1 MEKITIENMIK
12 DITNLLNLTKAIQL
26 KYDEFDRI
34 TGDSYNV
41 FNLLGLRRFETAHSR
56 VLYNL
61 LNPRGNHKQGPLF
74 LKLFV
79 YELLNL
85 FENAFKDEELNDKN
99 KNIINKLNSL
109 DFTKFILVK
118 REHHLDIVTKNTG
131 GFVDV
136 FIKIG
141 DFKIAIENKIDADD
155 GENQVV
161 RYKNASDLVVYLT
174 KYGHPPDVKS
184 KGKLKEFEDYICIS
198 YESNIQ
204 TWITNCISDCI
215 SKPKIRE
222 TLNQYLET
230 IRSFT
235 GQSKN
240 LAMQRELIKIFENQ
254 PETISAAKE
263 LSKIFAEDNNSI
275 YTYVVKEY
283 ILPKLKEL
291 NLKDKAFE
299 YFIFGE
305 KWLKYDSGGAN
316 KSIRIF
322 SEKKFPLIE
331 IKMKF
336 NSRSGYND
344 FIIGIGRIRNGEKL
358 TKEINTQIEKK
369 LKVNFGKIKS
379 HPWMHY
385 LADRKFNIQNQEVLI
400 SILKDKGKSYVE
412 DLENE
417 INKMIDFVHTL
428 EIEK

>member
-1 MEKITIENMIK
+1 MIK

-26 KYDEFDRI
+26 KYDEYDRI

-79 YELLNL
+79 DELLTL
-85 FENAFKDEELNDKN
+85 FKNSLDEENFKDNN
-99 KNIINKLNSL
+99 TNIIKKLNSL
-109 DFTKFILVK
+109 DFTKDIFVK
-118 REHHLDIVTKNTG
+118 REYHLGIVTKDTG
-131 GFVDV
+131 GFIDI

-204 TWITNCISDCI
+204 TWITNCISDSI

-230 IRSFT
+230 IKSFT

-263 LSKIFAEDNNSI
+263 LSKIFAENNNSI

-283 ILPKLKEL
+283 ILPKLEKL
-291 NLKDKAFE
+291 NFKDKDFE
-299 YFIFGE
+299 TYIFEE
-305 KWLKYDSGGAN
+305 KWKIYDSGAAN

-322 SEKKFPLIE
+322 SSKFPLIE

-336 NSRSGYND
+336 NSRRGYND
-344 FIIGIGRIRNGEKL
+344 FIIGVGRIRDGEKL
-358 TKEINTQIEKK
+358 TKEINTKIENK
-369 LKVNFGKIKS
+369 LKENFGKIKS

-385 LADRKFNIQNQEVLI
+385 LADKKFNIQNQDVLI
-400 SILKDKGKSYVE
+400 SILKDKGESYVK